1 MAKIEIYG
9 YERLNNMNPDELLTV
24 YNRIAE
30 RTNRRISRA
39 KGHAN
44 IGYQLNTKRLP
55 VIKSAKAKSDFL
67 AKAED
72 KKRNKKNRRKM
83 VAMVYEAEQLS
94 EMTST
99 VGELNTAREDTIQDI
114 KVLVGQSYIN
124 QHHDEAFHSGW
135 VDALTDE
142 QLQELKRRRWS
153 IAGGK
158 MDSDQFIYLIEEI
171 FLNTH
176 YDFTAIRSYEDIIE
190 LFDNL
195 EAAKRGSKGPK
206 KTRPPKKKKSK
217 PLDKRI
223 DELTKFEK

>member
-1 MAKIEIYG
+1 MAKIKIYG
-9 YERLNNMNPDELLTV
+9 YEQINNLKPDELLTV

-30 RTNRRISRA
+30 RTNRRVSRA
-39 KGHAN
+39 AGHAN
-44 IGYQLNTKRLP
+44 IGYQLNTSRLP
-55 VIKSAKAKSDFL
+55 VIKSAKAKAEFL

-72 KKRNKKNRRKM
+72 KKSHRKM

-99 VGELNTAREDTIQDI
+99 VRELNTAREDTIKDI

-124 QHHDEAFHSGW
+124 QQHDEAYHSGW

-142 QLQELKRRRWS
+142 QLQVLKRRRWK

-171 FLNTH
+171 FLNTN
-176 YDFTAIRSYEDIIE
+176 YDFTTIHSYEDLIE

-195 EAAKRGSKGPK
+195 DAVKKGSKGPK
-206 KTRPPKKKKSK
+206 TPPPKKKKSQ

-223 DELTKFEK
+223 DEITKVNV

>member
-1 MAKIEIYG
+1 MSKVKIYG
-9 YERLNNMNPDELLTV
+9 YEQLNNLKPDELLTV

-30 RTNRRISRA
+30 RTNRRVSRA
-39 KGHAN
+39 SGHAN
-44 IGYQLNTKRLP
+44 IGYQLNSKRLP
-55 VIKSAKAKSDFL
+55 VIKSAKDKSEFL
-67 AKAED
+67 SKA
-72 KKRNKKNRRKM
+72 RGKKNHRKM
-83 VAMVYEAEQLS
+83 VAMVYEAEQMS

-99 VGELNTAREDTIQDI
+99 VRELNTAREDVIQDI

-142 QLQELKRRRWS
+142 QVQELKRRRWQ

-158 MDSDQFIYLIEEI
+158 MDSDQFLYLIEEI
-171 FLNTH
+171 FLNTQ
-176 YDFTAIRSYEDIIE
+176 YDFTAIRSYDDLIS

-195 EAAKRGSKGPK
+195 DAAMKGSKGPE
-206 KTRPPKKKKSK
+206 TPPPKKKKSQ

-223 DELTKFEK
+223 DKLTKFNM